1 MKIGSLVTA
10 KHTPTFC
17 FYYLT
22 KDELHVEFDMI
33 NSGQDAALERN
44 DWFMWGK
51 TIRNKMKIGSLVTAK
66 HNVAFSFYYL
76 TKAELGVELDMI
88 NSGKA
93 RLERDDWYEW
103 GKSIRQSIY
112 TDVVY
117 VVCDLRLVSRG
128 PRWEGLTHSNSLE
141 VSYVVLLD
149 TKTGRE
155 LYCDQRD
162 LVVVG

>member
-10 KHTPTFC
+10 KHNVSFG

-33 NSGQDAALERN
+33 NSGQDAALQRN
-44 DWFMWGK
+44 DWYMWGK
-51 TIRNKMKIGSLVTAK
+51 TIRKP
-66 HNVAFSFYYL
+66 
-76 TKAELGVELDMI
+76 
-88 NSGKA
+88 
-93 RLERDDWYEW
+93 
-103 GKSIRQSIY
+103 IY

-117 VVCDLRLVSRG
+117 AVYDLRRA
-128 PRWEGLTHSNSLE
+128 RLTEHEHGSDIPF
-141 VSYVVLLD
+141 VVILD